1 MTTTVGTSLDRYKP
15 IYGFFRIKV
24 GRVYA
29 RAVTQLA
36 EIRETATPAT
46 AGELLE
52 LVRTGRAT
60 TRSQL
65 RALTGLSRTAVTARV
80 SSLTASGLLLLGEEL
95 ASTGG
100 RPPGA
105 LVFNKDAGVVLA
117 VAIGRS
123 RSQLAVLDLDGQE
136 LASDSRDQEVGV
148 GPDDLLPQ
156 VVERLHDLLRE
167 VEPPVLGIGLSLPGT
182 LDPLRGLSIGSP
194 VMSGW
199 DGVELAPYFADLA
212 QAPLFVANDA
222 DVLARSELLG
232 GAGSLGDVL
241 VVKASTGL
249 GLGIVADGRVLSGHL
264 GAAGEIG
271 HTRVDA
277 AGDLPCRCGAT
288 GCLETIAG
296 GWALV
301 ARLAEAG
308 QPVGH
313 VRDLAAL
320 ALQGD
325 SVARGLLRDS
335 GRELGEVLAVA
346 INLLNPAAVVIGGD
360 MAAGFEF
367 YVAGVRESVY
377 RRAAPLATRDLQFLP
392 ATHGDRAG
400 VVGCAALALDHV
412 LSPVAVDARLAATD

>member
-1 MTTTVGTSLDRYKP
+1 MLSR
-15 IYGFFRIKV
+15 
-24 GRVYA
+24 
-29 RAVTQLA
+29 VTQLV
-36 EIRETATPAT
+36 ETRETAAPAT
-46 AGELLE
+46 AGELLD
-52 LVRTGRAT
+52 LVRSGRAS

-65 RALTGLSRTAVTARV
+65 RMLTGLSRTAVTARV
-80 SSLTASGLLLLGEEL
+80 TALTSAGLLRLGEEL

-105 LVFNKDAGVVLA
+105 LVFNQDAGVVLA

-136 LASDSRDQEVGV
+136 LSSDWHDHEVGV
-148 GPDDLLPQ
+148 GPDELLPDI
-156 VVERLHDLLRE
+156 VGRLRTLLE
-167 VEPPVLGIGLSLPGT
+167 GVEPPVLGIGLSLPGT
-182 LDPLRGLSIGSP
+182 LDRARGLSIGSP
-194 VMSGW
+194 VMTGW
-199 DGVELAPYFADLA
+199 DGVELAPYFDDLVD
-212 QAPLFVANDA
+212 APLFVGNDA
-222 DVLARSELLG
+222 DVLARAELLG
-232 GAGSLGDVL
+232 GGSGLDDML

-249 GLGIVADGRVLSGHL
+249 GLGIVAGGRVLGGHL

-271 HTRVDA
+271 HTTVDA
-277 AGDLPCRCGAT
+277 AAELPCRCGAT

-301 ARLAEAG
+301 AKLEESG
-308 QPVGH
+308 QPVDH
-313 VRDLAAL
+313 VRDLVAL

-325 SVARGLLRDS
+325 SFARGLLRDS

-360 MAAGFEF
+360 MAAAFDF

-377 RRAAPLATRDLQFLP
+377 RRSAPLATRDLQFLP

-412 LSPVAVDARLAATD
+412 LAPVAVDARLAEMSL

>member
-1 MTTTVGTSLDRYKP
+1 MLSP
-15 IYGFFRIKV
+15 
-24 GRVYA
+24 
-29 RAVTQLA
+29 VTQTQTRA
-36 EIRETATPAT
+36 GSPRTETRESAAPAT
-46 AGELLE
+46 AGELLD
-52 LVRTGRAT
+52 LVRSGRAS

-65 RALTGLSRTAVTARV
+65 RALTGLSRTAITTRV
-80 SSLTASGLLLLGEEL
+80 SSLTSAGLLLLGEEL

-105 LVFNKDAGVVLA
+105 LVFNKHAGVVLA

-136 LASDSRDQEVGV
+136 IASDSRDHEVGV
-148 GPDDLLPQ
+148 GPDELLPE
-156 VVERLHDLLRE
+156 VAARLVRLLDG

-182 LDPLRGLSIGSP
+182 LDPVRGLSIGSP

-199 DGVELAPYFADLA
+199 DGVELAPYFADVA
-212 QAPLFVANDA
+212 EAPLFVANDA

-232 GAGSLGDVL
+232 GAGDLEDVL

-249 GLGIVADGRVLSGHL
+249 GLGIVAGGRVLGGHL

-271 HTRVDA
+271 HTTVDA
-277 AGDLPCRCGAT
+277 AGDLACRCGAT
-288 GCLETIAG
+288 GCLETIAA
-296 GWALV
+296 GWALG
-301 ARLAEAG
+301 AQLEESG
-308 QPVGH
+308 QRVGH
-313 VRDLAAL
+313 VRDLVAQ

-325 SVARGLLRDS
+325 SVARGLLRES

-360 MAAGFEF
+360 MAAAFDF

-392 ATHGDRAG
+392 ARHGDRAG
-400 VVGCAALALDHV
+400 VVGCAPLAIDHV
-412 LSPVAVDARLAATD
+412 LSPVAVDARLAATA

>member
-1 MTTTVGTSLDRYKP
+1 MLLP
-15 IYGFFRIKV
+15 
-24 GRVYA
+24 
-29 RAVTQLA
+29 VTQVA
-36 EIRETATPAT
+36 EVRDSAAPAT
-46 AGELLE
+46 AGELLD
-52 LVRTGRAT
+52 LVRSGRAS

-80 SSLTASGLLLLGEEL
+80 SSLTGAGLLVLGEEL

-117 VAIGRS
+117 VALGRS

-136 LASDSRDQEVGV
+136 LATDSRDHEVGI
-148 GPDDLLPQ
+148 GPDDLLPE
-156 VVERLHDLLRE
+156 VAERLTALLEAAVPDPEGR
-167 VEPPVLGIGLSLPGT
+167 PVLGVGLSMPGT
-182 LDPLRGLSIGSP
+182 LDAERGLSIGSP

-199 DGVELAPYFADLA
+199 DGVELAPYFGEVTD
-212 QAPLFVANDA
+212 APLFVANDA

-241 VVKASTGL
+241 VLKASTGL
-249 GLGIVADGRVLSGHL
+249 GLGIIADGRVLSGHL

-271 HTRVDA
+271 HTVVDA
-277 AGDLPCRCGAT
+277 AGDLACRCGAT
-288 GCLETIAG
+288 GCLETIAA

-301 ARLAEAG
+301 GRMSAEAG
-308 QPVGH
+308 PGAATVGH
-313 VRDLAAL
+313 VRDLVEL

-325 SVARGLLRDS
+325 STARGLLRES

-360 MAAGFEF
+360 MAAAFDF
-367 YVAGVRESVY
+367 YLAGVRESVY

-392 ATHGDRAG
+392 AAHGDRAG
-400 VVGCAALALDHV
+400 VVGCGALALDHV
-412 LSPVAVDARLAATD
+412 LAPVAVDARLAAGV

>member
-1 MTTTVGTSLDRYKP
+1 MLTR
-15 IYGFFRIKV
+15 
-24 GRVYA
+24 
-29 RAVTQLA
+29 VTQLL
-36 EIRETATPAT
+36 ETRETAAPAT

-52 LVRTGRAT
+52 LVRTGRAM

-80 SSLTASGLLLLGEEL
+80 TSLTNAGLLIIGEEL

-105 LVFNKDAGVVLA
+105 LVFNRSAGVVLA

-136 LASDSRDQEVGV
+136 LAADSRDHEVGV
-148 GPDDLLPQ
+148 GPDELLPDIAA
-156 VVERLHDLLRE
+156 RLRALLDEALPDDRGR
-167 VEPPVLGIGLSLPGT
+167 PVLGIGLSLPGT
-182 LDPLRGLSIGSP
+182 LDSVRGLSIGSP

-199 DGVELAPYFADLA
+199 DGVELAPYLADVA
-212 QAPLFVANDA
+212 DAPLFVANDA

-232 GAGSLGDVL
+232 GAGDLDDVL

-249 GLGIVADGRVLSGHL
+249 GLGIIADGRVLSGHL

-271 HTRVDA
+271 HTIVDPA
-277 AGDLPCRCGAT
+277 RDLPCRCGSS

-301 ARLAEAG
+301 ARMAEEG
-308 QPVGH
+308 RPVGH
-313 VRDLAAL
+313 VRELVAL

-325 SVARGLLRDS
+325 SFARGLLRDS
-335 GRELGEVLAVA
+335 GRELGDVLAFA

-360 MAAGFEF
+360 MAAAFDF

-377 RRAAPLATRDLQFLP
+377 RRSAPLATRDLQFLP
-392 ATHGDRAG
+392 ARHGDRAG
-400 VVGCAALALDHV
+400 VVGCGALALDHV
-412 LSPVAVDARLAATD
+412 LAPVAVDARLAAGP

>member
-1 MTTTVGTSLDRYKP
+1 MTEQPVPNDAGA
-15 IYGFFRIKV
+15 
-24 GRVYA
+24 A
-29 RAVTQLA
+29 RAGEPV
-36 EIRETATPAT
+36 RESAAPAT
-46 AGELLE
+46 AGELLD
-52 LVRTGRAT
+52 LVRSGRAA

-80 SSLTASGLLLLGEEL
+80 AALTSAGLLLIGEEL

-136 LASDSRDQEVGV
+136 LAADSHDHEVGV
-148 GPDDLLPQ
+148 GPDELLPL
-156 VVERLHDLLRE
+156 VVKRLHGLLDG

-182 LDPLRGLSIGSP
+182 LDPVRCLSIGSP

-199 DGVELAPYFADLA
+199 DGVELAPYFDELGH
-212 QAPLFVANDA
+212 APLFVGNDA

-232 GAGSLGDVL
+232 GAGRLDDVL

-249 GLGIVADGRVLSGHL
+249 GLGIIAGGKVLSGHL

-271 HTRVDA
+271 HTRIEA
-277 AGDLPCRCGAT
+277 ADDLACRCGAT
-288 GCLETIAG
+288 GCLETLAG

-301 ARLAEAG
+301 ARLAESG

-313 VRDLAAL
+313 IRDLVAL

-325 SVARGLLRDS
+325 AAARGLLRDS

-360 MAAGFEF
+360 MGAAFDF

-392 ATHGDRAG
+392 ARHGDRAG

-412 LSPVAVDARLAATD
+412 LSPVAVDASLRG

>member
-1 MTTTVGTSLDRYKP
+1 
-15 IYGFFRIKV
+15 
-24 GRVYA
+24 
-29 RAVTQLA
+29 VTQLV
-36 EIRETATPAT
+36 ETRETTAPAT

-52 LVRTGRAT
+52 LVRSGRAS

-65 RALTGLSRTAVTARV
+65 RLLTGLSRTAVTARV
-80 SSLTASGLLLLGEEL
+80 ASLTAAGLLVLGEEL

-105 LVFNKDAGVVLA
+105 LVFNKHAAVVLA

-136 LASDSRDQEVGV
+136 LGSDSRDHEVGV
-148 GPDDLLPQ
+148 GPDELMPQ
-156 VVERLHDLLRE
+156 VVDRLRTLLDG
-167 VEPPVLGIGLSLPGT
+167 VAPPILGIGLSLPGT
-182 LDPLRGLSIGSP
+182 LDPVRGLSIGSP

-199 DGVELAPYFADLA
+199 DGVELAPYFADLGE
-212 QAPLFVANDA
+212 APLFVANDA

-232 GAGSLGDVL
+232 GAGSLDDVL

-249 GLGIVADGRVLSGHL
+249 GLGIVADGRVLSGSL

-271 HTRVDA
+271 HTTVDA
-277 AGDLPCRCGAT
+277 AGELPCRCGAA

-301 ARLAEAG
+301 ARMAEAG

-313 VRDLAAL
+313 VRDLVAL

-325 SVARGLLRDS
+325 SFARGLLRDS

-360 MAAGFEF
+360 MAAAFDF

-377 RRAAPLATRDLQFLP
+377 RRAAPLATRDLQFLA

-412 LSPVAVDARLAATD
+412 LSPLAVDARLAAAD

>member
-1 MTTTVGTSLDRYKP
+1 MLAP
-15 IYGFFRIKV
+15 
-24 GRVYA
+24 
-29 RAVTQLA
+29 VTQLA
-36 EIRETATPAT
+36 ETRDTAAPAT

-52 LVRTGRAT
+52 LVRTGRAS

-80 SSLTASGLLLLGEEL
+80 TSLTSAGLLVLGEEL

-105 LVFNKDAGVVLA
+105 LVFNNNAGVVLA
-117 VAIGRS
+117 VAVGRS

-136 LASDSRDQEVGV
+136 LDSDSRDHEVGV
-148 GPDDLLPQ
+148 GPQDLMPQ
-156 VVERLHDLLRE
+156 IVARLRTLLEGVEL
-167 VEPPVLGIGLSLPGT
+167 PVLGIGLSLPGT
-182 LDPLRGLSIGSP
+182 LDPVRGLSIGSP

-199 DGVELAPYFADLA
+199 DGVALAPYFADLA

-222 DVLARSELLG
+222 DVLARSELL
-232 GAGSLGDVL
+232 AGSRLEEAL

-249 GLGIVADGRVLSGHL
+249 GLGIVAHGRVLSGHL
-264 GAAGEIG
+264 GSAGEIG
-271 HTRVDA
+271 HTKVDA
-277 AGDLPCRCGAT
+277 AGGLSCRCGAS

-301 ARLAEAG
+301 ARMAEAG
-308 QPVGH
+308 RPVDH
-313 VRDLAAL
+313 IRDLVAL

-325 SVARGLLRDS
+325 SAARGLLRDS

-360 MAAGFEF
+360 MAAAFDF

-377 RRAAPLATRDLQFLP
+377 RRAAPLATRDLRFLP

-412 LSPVAVDARLAATD
+412 LSPVAVDARLAAQQS

>member
-1 MTTTVGTSLDRYKP
+1 VSQSPET
-15 IYGFFRIKV
+15 
-24 GRVYA
+24 
-29 RAVTQLA
+29 
-36 EIRETATPAT
+36 RESGAPAT

-52 LVRTGRAT
+52 LVRTGRAS

-65 RALTGLSRTAVTARV
+65 RMLTGLSRTAVTARV
-80 SSLTASGLLLLGEEL
+80 ASLTGAGLLLLGEEL

-105 LVFNKDAGVVLA
+105 LVFNKDAAVVLA

-148 GPDDLLPQ
+148 GPAELMPQ
-156 VVERLHDLLRE
+156 IVERLRDLLRGIT
-167 VEPPVLGIGLSLPGT
+167 PPVLGIGLSLPGT
-182 LDPLRGLSIGSP
+182 LDPVRGVSIGSP
-194 VMSGW
+194 VLSGW
-199 DGVELAPYFADLA
+199 DRVELAPYFADLV

-232 GAGSLGDVL
+232 GAGGLEDVL

-249 GLGIVADGRVLSGHL
+249 ALGIVADGRVLSGHL

-271 HTRVDA
+271 HTIVDA
-277 AGDLPCRCGAT
+277 AGDLPCRCGAS

-301 ARLAEAG
+301 ARMAESG

-313 VRDLAAL
+313 VRDLVAL

-325 SVARGLLRDS
+325 SFARGLLRDS

-360 MAAGFEF
+360 MAAAFDF

-377 RRAAPLATRDLQFLP
+377 RRAAPLATRDLRFVP

-412 LSPVAVDARLAATD
+412 LSPAAVDARLAHAD

>member
-1 MTTTVGTSLDRYKP
+1 MLAP
-15 IYGFFRIKV
+15 
-24 GRVYA
+24 
-29 RAVTQLA
+29 VTQSLTQPV
-36 EIRETATPAT
+36 ETRETAAPAT
-46 AGELLE
+46 AGELLD
-52 LVRTGRAT
+52 LVRSGRAL

-80 SSLTASGLLLLGEEL
+80 SSLTNAGLLLIGEEL

-105 LVFNKDAGVVLA
+105 LVFNKGAGVVLA

-136 LASDSRDQEVGV
+136 LAADSRDHEVGV
-148 GPDDLLPQ
+148 GPDELLPDITG
-156 VVERLHDLLRE
+156 RLTTLLDG

-182 LDPLRGLSIGSP
+182 LDSVRGLSIGSP

-199 DGVELAPYFADLA
+199 DGVELAPYFADVTD
-212 QAPLFVANDA
+212 APLFVANDA

-232 GAGSLGDVL
+232 GAGRLDDVL

-271 HTRVDA
+271 HTTVDA

-301 ARLAEAG
+301 ARMAAESEQSG
-308 QPVGH
+308 QPVDH
-313 VRDLAAL
+313 VRDLVAL

-325 SVARGLLRDS
+325 SFARGLLRDS

-360 MAAGFEF
+360 MAAAFDF

-377 RRAAPLATRDLQFLP
+377 RRSAPLATRDLQFLP

-400 VVGCAALALDHV
+400 VVGCGALALDHV
-412 LSPVAVDARLAATD
+412 LAPVAVDARLASSS

>member
-1 MTTTVGTSLDRYKP
+1 MSQV
-15 IYGFFRIKV
+15 V
-24 GRVYA
+24 EV
-29 RAVTQLA
+29 
-36 EIRETATPAT
+36 RESAAPAT

-52 LVRTGRAT
+52 LVRTGRAV

-65 RALTGLSRTAVTARV
+65 RLLTGLSRTAVTARV
-80 SSLTASGLLLLGEEL
+80 AALTQAGLLLIGEEL

-117 VAIGRS
+117 AAIGRS

-136 LASDSRDQEVGV
+136 LAADSEDHEVGT
-148 GPDDLLPQ
+148 GPEDLLPA
-156 VVERLHDLLRE
+156 VAARLRGLLEEALPEGGR
-167 VEPPVLGIGLSLPGT
+167 PVLGTGLSLPGT
-182 LDPLRGLSIGSP
+182 LDPVRGLSIGSP

-199 DGVELAPYFADLA
+199 DGVELAPYLADVA
-212 QAPLFVANDA
+212 DAPLFVANDA

-232 GAGSLGDVL
+232 GAGSLDDVL

-249 GLGIVADGRVLSGHL
+249 GLGIVADGKVLSGHL

-271 HTRVDA
+271 HTVVDA
-277 AGDLPCRCGAT
+277 AGELPCRCGAT

-301 ARLAEAG
+301 ARMAAEG
-308 QPVGH
+308 GHEGHPVGH
-313 VRDLAAL
+313 VRDLVAL

-360 MAAGFEF
+360 MAAAFDV

-377 RRAAPLATRDLQFLP
+377 RRSAPLATRDLQFLP
-392 ATHGDRAG
+392 AAHGDRAG
-400 VVGCAALALDHV
+400 VVGCGALALDHV
-412 LSPVAVDARLAATD
+412 LAPVAVDARLAAGG

>member
-1 MTTTVGTSLDRYKP
+1 MLSPMSQV
-15 IYGFFRIKV
+15 V
-24 GRVYA
+24 EV
-29 RAVTQLA
+29 
-36 EIRETATPAT
+36 RESAAPAT

-52 LVRTGRAT
+52 LVRTGRAV

-65 RALTGLSRTAVTARV
+65 RLLTGLSRTAVTARV
-80 SSLTASGLLLLGEEL
+80 AALTQAGLLLIGEEL

-117 VAIGRS
+117 AAIGRS

-136 LASDSRDQEVGV
+136 LAADSEDHEVGT
-148 GPDDLLPQ
+148 GPEDLLPA
-156 VVERLHDLLRE
+156 VAARLRGLLEEALPEGGR
-167 VEPPVLGIGLSLPGT
+167 PVLGTGLSLPGT
-182 LDPLRGLSIGSP
+182 LDPVRGLSIGSP

-199 DGVELAPYFADLA
+199 DGVELAPYLADVA
-212 QAPLFVANDA
+212 DAPLFVANDA

-232 GAGSLGDVL
+232 GAGSLDDVL

-249 GLGIVADGRVLSGHL
+249 GLGIVADGKVLSGHL

-271 HTRVDA
+271 HTVVDA
-277 AGDLPCRCGAT
+277 AGELPCRCGAT

-301 ARLAEAG
+301 ARMAAEG
-308 QPVGH
+308 GHEGHPVGH
-313 VRDLAAL
+313 VRDLVAL

-360 MAAGFEF
+360 MAAAFDV

-377 RRAAPLATRDLQFLP
+377 RRSAPLATRDLQFLP
-392 ATHGDRAG
+392 AAHGDRAG
-400 VVGCAALALDHV
+400 VVGCGALALDHV
-412 LSPVAVDARLAATD
+412 LAPVAVDARLAAGG

>member
-1 MTTTVGTSLDRYKP
+1 VIELVET
-15 IYGFFRIKV
+15 
-24 GRVYA
+24 
-29 RAVTQLA
+29 
-36 EIRETATPAT
+36 RETTAPAT

-52 LVRTGRAT
+52 LVRSGRAS

-65 RALTGLSRTAVTARV
+65 RLLTGLSRTAVTARV
-80 SSLTASGLLLLGEEL
+80 SSLTAAGLLLLGEEL

-105 LVFNKDAGVVLA
+105 LVFNKDAAVVLA

-136 LASDSRDQEVGV
+136 LTSDSRDHEVGV
-148 GPDDLLPQ
+148 GPDELMPQ
-156 VVERLHDLLRE
+156 IVERLRRLLDGAQSDSGQ
-167 VEPPVLGIGLSLPGT
+167 PPILGIGLSLPGT
-182 LDPLRGLSIGSP
+182 LDPVRGLSIGSP

-199 DGVELAPYFADLA
+199 DGVELAPFFAGLGD
-212 QAPLFVANDA
+212 APLFVANDA

-232 GAGSLGDVL
+232 GAGSLDDVL

-249 GLGIVADGRVLSGHL
+249 GLGIVADGRVLSGSL

-271 HTRVDA
+271 HTIVDA
-277 AGDLPCRCGAT
+277 AGELPCRCGAT
-288 GCLETIAG
+288 GCLETIAA

-301 ARLAEAG
+301 ARMAEAG

-313 VRDLAAL
+313 VRDLVAL

-325 SVARGLLRDS
+325 SFARGLLRDS

-360 MAAGFEF
+360 MAAAFDF

-377 RRAAPLATRDLQFLP
+377 RRSAPLATRDLQFL
-392 ATHGDRAG
+392 AAAHGDRAG

-412 LSPVAVDARLAATD
+412 LSPLAVDARLAAAE

>member
-1 MTTTVGTSLDRYKP
+1 VRSG
-15 IYGFFRIKV
+15 
-24 GRVYA
+24 
-29 RAVTQLA
+29 RAVT
-36 EIRETATPAT
+36 
-46 AGELLE
+46 
-52 LVRTGRAT
+52 RA
-60 TRSQL
+60 QL

-80 SSLTASGLLLLGEEL
+80 TSLTAAGLLLLGEEL

-136 LASDSRDQEVGV
+136 LASDSRDHEVGV
-148 GPDDLLPQ
+148 GPDDLLPE
-156 VVERLHDLLRE
+156 VAGRLRDLLEGVR
-167 VEPPVLGIGLSLPGT
+167 PPVLGIGLSLPGT
-182 LDPLRGLSIGSP
+182 LDPVRGLSIGSP

-199 DGVELAPYFADLA
+199 DGVELAPYLA
-212 QAPLFVANDA
+212 EVTQAPLFVANDA

-232 GAGSLGDVL
+232 GAGDLDDVL

-249 GLGIVADGRVLSGHL
+249 GLGIVAGGRVLSGHL

-271 HTRVDA
+271 HTKVDA
-277 AGDLPCRCGAT
+277 ADDLPCRCGAT

-301 ARLAEAG
+301 ARLAESG
-308 QPVGH
+308 HPVDH
-313 VRDLAAL
+313 VRDLVDL

-325 SVARGLLRDS
+325 AVARGLLRDS
-335 GRELGEVLAVA
+335 GRELGDVLAVA

-360 MAAGFEF
+360 MAAAFDF

-392 ATHGDRAG
+392 ARHGDRAG

-412 LSPVAVDARLAATD
+412 LSPVAVDARLAAGS